1 MDNRQKIRTIVIYLN
16 KLDIIFPR
24 RCFVLFGIVL
34 PALITTQQ
42 MTMPRLNIY
51 YPVVSGL
58 AKPAVQ
64 QKINEDVLNLE
75 NIIIKD
81 QGYYGNHRTEIW
93 GSYEIKTNE
102 KGILSISIFND
113 AYSGGVHGL
122 DILKSLTIDTDT
134 GRVYSLKD
142 LFREGVDYVG
152 ILSEIIRRQIKER
165 NIYLLREFRGI
176 RPDQDYYIADRSLVV
191 YFQLYEIA
199 PYASGFPYFPIS
211 VYELKNILNDK
222 GPLYRFLYS

>member
-1 MDNRQKIRTIVIYLN
+1 M
-16 KLDIIFPR
+16 
-24 RCFVLFGIVL
+24 FGIVL
-34 PALITTQQ
+34 PSLISTQH
-42 MTMPRLNIY
+42 MVMPRLNIY

-64 QKINEDVLNLE
+64 QKINGEILNLV
-75 NIIIKD
+75 NTMIKD
-81 QGYYGNHRTEIW
+81 QGYYGNPRTEIW

-102 KGILSISIFND
+102 KGVLSLTIFND

-122 DILKSLTIDTDT
+122 DILKSLTMDTDT
-134 GRVYSLKD
+134 GKVYSLKD

-152 ILSEIIRRQIKER
+152 ILSEIIRRQIKNR
-165 NIYLLREFRGI
+165 NIYLLGEFKGI

-211 VYELKNILNDK
+211 VYELKNILNEN
-222 GPLYRFLYS
+222 GPLYKFLYS